1 MTRPR
6 LRPAGLFAVGTL
18 LSVAALTGCVTTSE
32 QVPPS
37 HASTASPTR
46 TDPTHQTP
54 QTPQTSH
61 GTTTTTNPAVDT
73 APGVLP
79 YAAAGPGQLT
89 GPARQARPLV
99 YVPNQQ
105 AGTVQVIDPAT
116 YTVIATYPVAR
127 SPEHVV
133 PSHDLTT
140 LWVNSDAGN
149 TLTAMDPTTGAIRAS
164 VPVDD
169 PYNLYFTP
177 DGTAALV
184 MAERLRRIDVRD
196 PTTMALR
203 RSLPVPCRG
212 VNHADVT
219 ADLTTMLVSCEFTGQ
234 LLVLDA
240 SATTV
245 RSVIDLNPIAT
256 PGATT
261 PAQAA
266 AMGGPMAWLERGATS
281 MPQDVRLAPDGT
293 HLLIADMMRNGVW
306 ILDAATMTVARFQP
320 TGKGAHGIYPA
331 RDASA
336 VYVSNR
342 DEGSITVLDATTLTP
357 TATWRLPGGGS
368 PDMGG
373 VTADGNQLWLSG
385 RYSAAVYVIDT
396 HTGSLMHTIPVRAG
410 PHGLLVWPQP
420 GHFSLGH
427 TGNMR

>member
-6 LRPAGLFAVGTL
+6 PRAAVLVAIGTL
-18 LSVAALTGCVTTSE
+18 LSAAALTGCATTSE
-32 QVPPS
+32 QVRPQQ
-37 HASTASPTR
+37 ASPATPTS
-46 TDPTHQTP
+46 TDPTP
-54 QTPQTSH
+54 QTPQQ
-61 GTTTTTNPAVDT
+61 TTKTTNPAVGT

-116 YTVIATYPVAR
+116 YTVTATYPVAR

-133 PSHDLTT
+133 PTHDLTT

-149 TLTAMDPTTGAIRAS
+149 TLTAIDPTTGAVRDS

-184 MAERLRRIDVRD
+184 MAERLKRIDVRD

-203 RSLPVPCRG
+203 RSVPVPCRG

-219 ADLTTMLVSCEFTGQ
+219 PDLTTMLVSCEFTGQ

-240 SATTV
+240 GATAV

-266 AMGGPMAWLERGATS
+266 AMGGPMAWLEHGATA

-293 HLLIADMMRNGVW
+293 HLLVADMMRNGVW
-306 ILDAATMTVARFQP
+306 ILDAATMAVARFQP
-320 TGKGAHGIYPA
+320 TGKGAHGIYPS

-342 DEGSITVLDATTLTP
+342 DEGSVTVLDADTLTP

-385 RYSAAVYVIDT
+385 RYSSAVYVIDT
-396 HTGSLMHTIPVRAG
+396 HTGALLHTIPVRPG

-420 GHFSLGH
+420 GRFSLGH